1 MRETTIREESVKNE
15 SRARTD
21 RPREDVLRIRVEGE
35 LDAAAGASL
44 LRQVDAHLAVAGA
57 GWAPVRHVL
66 VDLGTGVTARGAR
79 ALHHLRHVARNR
91 GLDVRLI
98 GAARVA
104 PRMVPGARAVL
115 HGMRNHPDLASALAD
130 LEPPAVVAA

>member
-1 MRETTIREESVKNE
+1 MNR
-15 SRARTD
+15 SRVRTD
-21 RPREDVLRIRVEGE
+21 RPREDVLHVRVDGE

-57 GWAPVRHVL
+57 GWSPVRHVL

-104 PRMVPGARAVL
+104 PRTVPDVRAVL
-115 HGMRNHPDLASALAD
+115 HGMRNHPDLDSALAE
-130 LEPPAVVAA
+130 LPSSVVVAA